1 MSFLEPKNNCRICI
15 RLNDYLKVQRD
26 KFPKWHNSP
35 VKGIGSTKSNF
46 LIVGLA
52 PGLKGANKTG
62 IPFTGDF
69 SGDLIIKS
77 LKKYNFI
84 KKNEDFN
91 NSMNFRI
98 TNAVKC
104 LPPQNKPE
112 SLEIR
117 NCQQFLNSEIKV
129 MKNLKIILSL
139 GLVAH
144 KSLLNIFDKK
154 LINFKFQHMAIHKID
169 KNLILVNSYHC
180 SRYNIQTRKLSI
192 RNFEKVFNLIKK
204 KLVSF

>member
-26 KFPKWHNSP
+26 KFPKYHNSP

-112 SLEIR
+112 SIEVK
-117 NCQQFLNSEIKV
+117 NCQQFLNSEINA
-129 MKNLKIILSL
+129 MKNLQIILSL

-144 KSLLNIFDKK
+144 KSLTNIFQKK
-154 LINFKFQHMAIHKID
+154 LSDFKFKHMAIHKIN

-180 SRYNIQTRKLSI
+180 SRYNIHTKKLSI
-192 RNFEKVFNLIKK
+192 EDFEKVFELIKK
-204 KLVSF
+204 RIS

>member
-15 RLNDYLKVQRD
+15 RLNDYLKVQRV
-26 KFPKWHNSP
+26 KFPKWHNGP
-35 VKGIGSTKSNF
+35 VKGIGSIKSKF

-52 PGLKGANKTG
+52 PGLKGANQTG
-62 IPFTGDF
+62 IPFSGDF
-69 SGDLIIKS
+69 SGDFIIKS

-98 TNAVKC
+98 TNTVKC

-112 SLEIR
+112 SIEVK
-117 NCQQFLNSEIKV
+117 NCQQFLNSEINA
-129 MKNLKIILSL
+129 MKNLQIILSL
-139 GLVAH
+139 GHVAH
-144 KSLLNIFDKK
+144 KSLTNIFQKK
-154 LINFKFQHMAIHKID
+154 LSDCKFKHMAIHKIN

-180 SRYNIQTRKLSI
+180 SRYNIHTKKLSI
-192 RNFEKVFNLIKK
+192 EDFEKVFELIKK
-204 KLVSF
+204 RIS